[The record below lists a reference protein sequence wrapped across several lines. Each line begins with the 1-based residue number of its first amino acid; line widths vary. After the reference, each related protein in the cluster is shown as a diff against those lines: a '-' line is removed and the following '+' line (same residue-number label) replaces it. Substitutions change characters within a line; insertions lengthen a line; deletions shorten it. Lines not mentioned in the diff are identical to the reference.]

1 LPYAEEPRPK
11 KILGEQLLNLTLGRL
26 LGSRKKIQS
35 LASGRLP
42 SMHKNKKE
50 QKKRKKRLNSAQQE
64 IPLVER

>member
-1 LPYAEEPRPK
+1 M

-42 SMHKNKKE
+42 SMRKNKKE
-50 QKKRKKRLNSAQQE
+50 QKKRKKKGSTPLNKRS
-64 IPLVER
+64 L